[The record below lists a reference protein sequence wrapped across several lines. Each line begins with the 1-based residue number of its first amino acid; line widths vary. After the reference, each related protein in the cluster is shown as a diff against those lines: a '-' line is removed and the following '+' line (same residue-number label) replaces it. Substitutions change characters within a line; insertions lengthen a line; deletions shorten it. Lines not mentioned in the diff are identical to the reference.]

1 MTNIENTRSV
11 TVHSVPVTGKKEK
24 ILKTMQPNPKSW
36 YLIYVRNSSYV
47 KALWQN
53 IVQSGG
59 GK

>member
-1 MTNIENTRSV
+1 
-11 TVHSVPVTGKKEK
+11 
-24 ILKTMQPNPKSW
+24 MQLNPKSW